1 MARAMSAPQLAAV
14 ALLLCMLNVVS
25 VSGRSVPRSAVSI
38 PSRRAIQSTVAFLP
52 RGGATL
58 AADDEYDSEEYDEYD
73 EESEDEE
80 EAAAALAAAAKA
92 KAMKKAAKK
101 AALSASTVKAAAKA
115 KSKKSKDAVNVK
127 LAATSARSSRSSK
140 SPLLKIPYII
150 RACLNPFTVIAMTK
164 AYWQSLF
171 NIKFMEEESAQPL
184 RSALEEKAKKAG
196 GSTGLG
202 GRGGK
207 RRYKPGQAKT
217 LADLPQLSA

>member
-1 MARAMSAPQLAAV
+1 MSAPQLVSV
-14 ALLLCMLNVVS
+14 ALLLCMLSAVS
-25 VSGRSVPRSAVSI
+25 VHGRSVPRSAVSI
-38 PSRRAIQSTVAFLP
+38 PSRRAIQPTPAVAFLP

-58 AADDEYDSEEYDEYD
+58 AADDGYDSEEYDEY
-73 EESEDEE
+73 EEELEDEE

-92 KAMKKAAKK
+92 KAMRKAAKK
-101 AALSASTVKAAAKA
+101 AALSASTVKAAAKV

-127 LAATSARSSRSSK
+127 LSATSARSSSSSR

>member
-1 MARAMSAPQLAAV
+1 MSAPQLVSV
-14 ALLLCMLNVVS
+14 ALLLCMLSAVS
-25 VSGRSVPRSAVSI
+25 VHGRSVPRSAVSI
-38 PSRRAIQSTVAFLP
+38 PSRRAIQSTPAVAFLP

-58 AADDEYDSEEYDEYD
+58 AADDEYDSEEYDEYE

-92 KAMKKAAKK
+92 KAMRKAAKK
-101 AALSASTVKAAAKA
+101 AALSASTVKAAAKV

-127 LAATSARSSRSSK
+127 LAATSSRSSSSSSSR

>member
-1 MARAMSAPQLAAV
+1 MSAPQLVSV
-14 ALLLCMLNVVS
+14 ALLLCMLSVVS
-25 VSGRSVPRSAVSI
+25 VHGRSVPRSAVSI
-38 PSRRAIQSTVAFLP
+38 PSRRAIQSTPAVAFLP

-58 AADDEYDSEEYDEYD
+58 AADDEYDSEEYDEYE

-92 KAMKKAAKK
+92 KAMRKAAKK
-101 AALSASTVKAAAKA
+101 AALSASTVKAAAKV

-127 LAATSARSSRSSK
+127 LAATSSRSSSSSSSR